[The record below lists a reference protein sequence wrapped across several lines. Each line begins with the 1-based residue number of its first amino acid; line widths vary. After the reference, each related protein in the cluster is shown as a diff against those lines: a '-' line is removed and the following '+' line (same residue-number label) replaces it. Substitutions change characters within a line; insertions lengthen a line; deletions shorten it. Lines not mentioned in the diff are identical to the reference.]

1 MATNANTIASKPR
14 PTMAAAEKLLSLLHY
29 QYRRGAYGSGYPLV
43 GGCFIIRDSEGATL
57 VRGPHQEGSSIC
69 TSSIWFMRRSGG

>member
-1 MATNANTIASKPR
+1 
-14 PTMAAAEKLLSLLHY
+14 MAAPEKLLLLLHY

-57 VRGPHQEGSSIC
+57 VRGPH
-69 TSSIWFMRRSGG
+69 